1 MRDFVNA
8 TFGSVELD
16 IISQALE
23 EWRDTTGISRDAP
36 EYELAAAAI
45 VTLFREGNRTLP
57 ELRAAISAHQWL
69 SRDAVELE
77 RTSPFR
83 KQSFIGRRAPPQ
95 PIN

>member
-23 EWRDTTGISRDAP
+23 EWRLSIGVRRDAP
-36 EYELAAAAI
+36 EYELAAATI

-69 SRDAVELE
+69 SRDAIELE
-77 RTSPFR
+77 RISANTE
-83 KQSFIGRRAPPQ
+83 
-95 PIN
+95 NEDL

>member
-16 IISQALE
+16 TISQALE
-23 EWRDTTGISRDAP
+23 EWRLSIGVSRDAP
-36 EYELAAAAI
+36 EYELAAATI

-77 RTSPFR
+77 RTSPSSEN
-83 KQSFIGRRAPPQ
+83 KAS
-95 PIN
+95 

>member
-23 EWRDTTGISRDAP
+23 EWRTSTGIEHAAP
-36 EYELAAAAI
+36 EYEIAAATV

-57 ELRAAISAHQWL
+57 ELQAAISAHQWL
-69 SRDAVELE
+69 SRDAVEMAKVSLN
-77 RTSPFR
+77 SAS
-83 KQSFIGRRAPPQ
+83 KAS
-95 PIN
+95 

>member
-23 EWRDTTGISRDAP
+23 EWRTSIGIERAAP
-36 EYELAAAAI
+36 EYEIAAATV

-57 ELRAAISAHQWL
+57 ALQAAISAHQWL
-69 SRDAVELE
+69 SRDAVELA
-77 RTSPFR
+77 RTPLHLNNS
-83 KQSFIGRRAPPQ
+83 
-95 PIN
+95 NL

>member
-23 EWRDTTGISRDAP
+23 EWRTSIGIERAAP
-36 EYELAAAAI
+36 EYEIAAATV

-57 ELRAAISAHQWL
+57 ELQAAISAHQWL
-69 SRDAVELE
+69 SRDAVEMA
-77 RTSPFR
+77 RTSLNL
-83 KQSFIGRRAPPQ
+83 K
-95 PIN
+95 NNDL

>member
-23 EWRDTTGISRDAP
+23 EWRLSIGVGRDAP
-36 EYELAAAAI
+36 EYELAAATI

-77 RTSPFR
+77 RISANTE
-83 KQSFIGRRAPPQ
+83 K
-95 PIN
+95 

>member
-23 EWRDTTGISRDAP
+23 EWRTSTGVEHAAP
-36 EYELAAAAI
+36 EYEIAAATV

-57 ELRAAISAHQWL
+57 ELQAAISAHRWL
-69 SRDAVELE
+69 SRDAVEMVKV
-77 RTSPFR
+77 SVNSAN
-83 KQSFIGRRAPPQ
+83 KAS
-95 PIN
+95 

>member
-23 EWRDTTGISRDAP
+23 EWRTSIGIERAAP
-36 EYELAAAAI
+36 EYEIAAATV

-57 ELRAAISAHQWL
+57 ELQAAISAHQWL
-69 SRDAVELE
+69 SRDAVEMAQV
-77 RTSPFR
+77 SVPSAS
-83 KQSFIGRRAPPQ
+83 KAS
-95 PIN
+95 

>member
-23 EWRDTTGISRDAP
+23 EWRISIGIKRAAP
-36 EYELAAAAI
+36 EYEIAAATI

-57 ELRAAISAHQWL
+57 ELQAAISAHQWL
-69 SRDAVELE
+69 SRDAVEFA
-77 RTSPFR
+77 RSSPHL
-83 KQSFIGRRAPPQ
+83 S
-95 PIN
+95 NNDL

>member
-45 VTLFREGNRTLP
+45 VTLFREGKRTLP

-77 RTSPFR
+77 RTSPR
-83 KQSFIGRRAPPQ
+83 SENKAS
-95 PIN
+95 

>member
-23 EWRDTTGISRDAP
+23 EWRTSTGIERAAP
-36 EYELAAAAI
+36 EYEIAAATV

-57 ELRAAISAHQWL
+57 ELRAAIAAHQWL
-69 SRDAVELE
+69 SRDAVEMAKV
-77 RTSPFR
+77 SVHPAN
-83 KQSFIGRRAPPQ
+83 KVS
-95 PIN
+95 

>member
-23 EWRDTTGISRDAP
+23 EWRTSIGIERAAS
-36 EYELAAAAI
+36 EYEIAAATV

-57 ELRAAISAHQWL
+57 ELQAAISAHQWL
-69 SRDAVELE
+69 SRDAAEMAKVSVHS
-77 RTSPFR
+77 TGKAS
-83 KQSFIGRRAPPQ
+83 
-95 PIN
+95 